1 MSHKEACAL
10 GYASNHGD
18 CDHWLQKYGKS
29 MKWFRDEV
37 TKAVN
42 SNTDAEIYYCVQVGA
57 FKDRENA
64 EAMLA
69 KLKKSGY
76 NGYITTKGV

>member
-1 MSHKEACAL
+1 M
-10 GYASNHGD
+10 
-18 CDHWLQKYGKS
+18 
-29 MKWFRDEV
+29 
-37 TKAVN
+37 KAVN
-42 SNTDAEIYYCVQVGA
+42 KNTDTEIYYCVQVGA
-57 FKDRENA
+57 FKSRENA

>member
-1 MSHKEACAL
+1 M
-10 GYASNHGD
+10 N
-18 CDHWLQKYGKS
+18 
-29 MKWFRDEV
+29 WFRDEV
-37 TKAVN
+37 MKAVN
-42 SNTDAEIYYCVQVGA
+42 KNTDTEIYYCVQVGA
-57 FKDRENA
+57 FKNRENA